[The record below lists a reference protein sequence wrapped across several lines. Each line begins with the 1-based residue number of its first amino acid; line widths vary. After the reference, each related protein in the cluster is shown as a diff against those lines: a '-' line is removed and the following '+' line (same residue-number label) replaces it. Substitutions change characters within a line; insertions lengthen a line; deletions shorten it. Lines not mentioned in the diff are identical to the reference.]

1 MISVTSTHKALAIL
15 PIVEGLTPFP
25 TIALLSVG
33 LGIFAFFDR
42 SLESIQALA
51 IASSSFF
58 RFAFTIFTSIKHVQI
73 VPKMFRFLYYS
84 TKFVPCQGLTP
95 LFFKKLFLFCS
106 DYDMLNN
113 NGGVNMAT
121 IGERIKL
128 ARKQAGFTQ
137 EKLAKKIGVSM
148 MSLRR
153 YENDSR
159 IVTKPILEKIANALE
174 ISTSE
179 LMGYEKGSIPH
190 YLETGDKSV
199 AWRRQMNLAFNRL
212 NETGQEEAAK
222 RVQELTEIPRYQE
235 DKNA

>member
-1 MISVTSTHKALAIL
+1 
-15 PIVEGLTPFP
+15 
-25 TIALLSVG
+25 
-33 LGIFAFFDR
+33 
-42 SLESIQALA
+42 
-51 IASSSFF
+51 
-58 RFAFTIFTSIKHVQI
+58 
-73 VPKMFRFLYYS
+73 
-84 TKFVPCQGLTP
+84 
-95 LFFKKLFLFCS
+95 
-106 DYDMLNN
+106 MLNN